1 MKCSVCASSG
11 ETHQLSA
18 STTSYLGRLDNGN
31 YVIIENVPCLS
42 CPNCGE
48 EYFSASVAAK
58 IDKILRAMEKSLERV
73 QITDFA
79 GAA

>member
-1 MKCSVCASSG
+1 MRCPVCASGG
-11 ETHQLSA
+11 ESRQLGA

-48 EYFSASVAAK
+48 EYFSASVAER
-58 IDKILRAMEKSLERV
+58 IDEILGEMEKSVDRV